1 MKISEY
7 FEHCKLFPL
16 MGVDSID
23 ADTATMLDTMMM
35 LQFGLRSCGSLI
47 TRGGTRTDPS
57 TITEAEQ
64 TVIAKMVLMKNKES
78 WQTIFDFADEKL
90 KPWVESQSV
99 STTKYGKVVAKTNEG
114 KDSYNQTDKIAG
126 FDSTEFS
133 DNAANEHETTYG
145 KKTTDTNEGED
156 TVTVESR
163 NTQAE
168 RLVDYTTKFW
178 IDNGLCNRLIGDAI
192 KTISLPLYE
201 SED

>member
-16 MGVDSID
+16 MGVESID

-99 STTKYGKVVAKTNEG
+99 STTKYGKVVTNANEG

-133 DNAANEHETTYG
+133 DNTANEHETTYG

>member
-16 MGVDSID
+16 MGVESID
-23 ADTATMLDTMMM
+23 ADTASMLDTMMM

-99 STTKYGKVVAKTNEG
+99 STTKYGKVVTNANEG

-133 DNAANEHETTYG
+133 DNTANEHETTYG
-145 KKTTDTNEGED
+145 KKTTGTNEGED

-201 SED
+201 SEE